1 MCGCMCTSAPTSQLL
16 LRFTS
21 NVSMEMEIGKAVLV
35 MCVEY
40 DSELCV
46 SKLHYAVR
54 STALPLFVLVNVKC
68 QVCTACTAVYRVIN
82 LKR

>member
-1 MCGCMCTSAPTSQLL
+1 MHERRSQLL
-16 LRFTS
+16 LRFLPHKRFP
-21 NVSMEMEIGKAVLV
+21 MEMEIGKAVLV

>member
-1 MCGCMCTSAPTSQLL
+1 MSPTPLYYPLFYALPQT
-16 LRFTS
+16 FA
-21 NVSMEMEIGKAVLV
+21 SMEMEIGKAVLV

-40 DSELCV
+40 DYELCV